1 MADYAI
7 HEETLQDIA
16 GIIRKKDGTQAGID
30 PATYADRIN
39 LMGML
44 EEKTASGAVA
54 TFDDGADDVP
64 LKSLV
69 ANLPASLTPYEEINI
84 SHYGKN
90 LVDFSGHAESTY
102 SGLTITANADGS
114 ITFSGTPSRTW
125 AHLTTDFAVNFPIGT
140 YTLGRGASASY
151 AMYIAVKYEDNTTE
165 NISMATSASK
175 TFTTSK
181 RIVQIRLDIATLNQ
195 STNYNET
202 VFVQLEAG
210 ATMTDFEPYEAPTE
224 YEVDI
229 PNPNPDIF
237 NFAESSYQ
245 RGVWKADGTVNPDEW
260 SCRAYKIPIESGATY
275 DIFGEGFFTL
285 VTYFDANDNFISSET
300 LTKTADFHEAA
311 TIPANCAYLGVS
323 YEGFFVMETKYIKKA
338 FNVYGGSIE
347 AISGEGTS
355 THNIIDLG
363 SLTWTYHTA
372 TANYVDFFDSYLPND
387 SITGDSANAFDGYTD
402 DYKSIPSSLIALP
415 NQPQYDDMVMA
426 LAKNTRRI
434 IICDTRYTTAADF
447 KTALNGVYLS
457 YPIETAADFQ
467 VEPIAVNS
475 KAGYNNIWNDAG
487 DTEITYR
494 SNGAAEYYPE
504 GEEVSF

>member
-44 EEKTASGAVA
+44 EEKTASGAIA

-64 LKSLV
+64 IKSLV
-69 ANLPASLTPYEEINI
+69 ANLPASLTPYKEINI

-90 LVDFSGHAESTY
+90 LAKFVNGYGIAGNGTIEPTATRCATIEPIPIIENVTYKVYVD
-102 SGLTITANADGS
+102 N
-114 ITFSGTPSRTW
+114 
-125 AHLTTDFAVNFPIGT
+125 N
-140 YTLGRGASASY
+140 RGFI
-151 AMYIAVKYEDNTTE
+151 IAVWNGNNLVRRTASISTGGTLDTSGGDRFYLCIYGAAGVTCTIETDKPRCYPSTEANTT
-165 NISMATSASK
+165 
-175 TFTTSK
+175 
-181 RIVQIRLDIATLNQ
+181 
-195 STNYNET
+195 Y
-202 VFVQLEAG
+202 
-210 ATMTDFEPYEAPTE
+210 EPYEEPDVYNIE
-224 YEVDI
+224 I

-237 NFAESSYQ
+237 DFAGGSYQ

-260 SCRAYKIPIESGATY
+260 SCRAYKIPIETGATY

-300 LTKTADFHEAA
+300 LTKTADFHEAV

-323 YEGFFVMETKYIKKA
+323 YEGFYVMETKYIKKA

-363 SLTWTYHTA
+363 SLTWTKRNTSTGHWRFT
-372 TANYVDFFDSYLPND
+372 TQDVPVIINDDS
-387 SITGDSANAFDGYTD
+387 SH
-402 DYKSIPSSLIALP
+402 IPSMDCIE
-415 NQPQYDDMVMA
+415 
-426 LAKNTRRI
+426 
-434 IICDTRYTTAADF
+434 YTTISPTQTWNGVKGVSCNTAISQLMVCDESYETASDF
-447 KTALNGVYLS
+447 KAAVSGVYLA
-457 YPIETAADFQ
+457 YPIITPETFQ
-467 VEPIAVNS
+467 TEPIAVNS
-475 KAGYNNIWNDAG
+475 KYGYNNIWNDAG
-487 DTEITYR
+487 DSEITYR
-494 SNGAAEYYPE
+494 SNGAAEYYPA